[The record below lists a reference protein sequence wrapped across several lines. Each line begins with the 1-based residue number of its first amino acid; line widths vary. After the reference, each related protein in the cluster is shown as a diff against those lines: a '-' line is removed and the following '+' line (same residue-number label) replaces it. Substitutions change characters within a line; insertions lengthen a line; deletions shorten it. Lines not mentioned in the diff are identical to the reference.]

1 MLQRWKLSWRDWRLQ
16 LPVHVRLH
24 RCPLWKKHR
33 WMPRDRVSGEWS
45 DLRPNVPYSQSRL
58 CFAYLTKRTKLFSRL
73 CVQSSIKVNRNTAL
87 ITLKGNENKFARINL
102 NLESQ
107 AKTKSSDRFNENGGF
122 GPWTRA
128 QCMRLSEDPSK
139 EWCYV
144 FAHLD
149 ILNLNFL
156 IQR

>member
-1 MLQRWKLSWRDWRLQ
+1 MSGYTG
-16 LPVHVRLH
+16 VH
-24 RCPLWKKHR
+24 CEKNI
-33 WMPRDRVSGEWS
+33 DECQGIECQVSEATFAKC
-45 DLRPNVPYSQSRL
+45 PYSQSRL

-87 ITLKGNENKFARINL
+87 ITLKGNENKFASINL

-139 EWCYV
+139 E
-144 FAHLD
+144 
-149 ILNLNFL
+149 
-156 IQR
+156 

>member
-1 MLQRWKLSWRDWRLQ
+1 MK
-16 LPVHVRLH
+16 
-24 RCPLWKKHR
+24 
-33 WMPRDRVSGEWS
+33 
-45 DLRPNVPYSQSRL
+45 RPSTKCPYSQSRL

-73 CVQSSIKVNRNTAL
+73 CVQSSIKGNRNTAL

-139 EWCYV
+139 G
-144 FAHLD
+144 
-149 ILNLNFL
+149 
-156 IQR
+156 